1 MSLLFKTPFKINNFL
16 YFVHFKALAKNGR
29 GVRGTDQRLNTFHKC
44 LWQSQFFQKKYFFKN
59 IHVKTNYFRIYYI
72 LIYLHFLLFSTP
84 QYLCWD
90 QFCFMMLISQTMTSI
105 SNFGERKMAFLVDCF
120 VSKYFVLA
128 FGFQHTCT
136 FVHIAHDICTFFL
149 FSRNKTK
156 KSTKNCFD
164 ERPLILL

>member
-1 MSLLFKTPFKINNFL
+1 MGGGWGEQIKGLILFTSVFDRVN
-16 YFVHFKALAKNGR
+16 
-29 GVRGTDQRLNTFHKC
+29 
-44 LWQSQFFQKKYFFKN
+44 FFQKKYFFKN

-84 QYLCWD
+84 QYLCRD

-105 SNFGERKMAFLVDCF
+105 SNFGERKMAFLVDFF

-156 KSTKNCFD
+156 KSTKKLFWWKTFD
-164 ERPLILL
+164 SALTSRKKNTTNWWWYNQFVF